1 MKRSNELVSEAQV
14 QAALDFLRD
23 SADELGTAKGNAV
36 KAEAMLRH
44 TKALVMKLNV
54 EMPVGAQER
63 EAYASDL
70 YLKQIE
76 AHAEAAAAYE
86 TLKARRESAAID
98 IEAWRSQGTNYRAM
112 KL

>member
-1 MKRSNELVSEAQV
+1 MRGNELVTEAQV
-14 QAALDFLRD
+14 QTALDFLRD
-23 SADELGTAKGNAV
+23 SADDLGKAKGEAV

-44 TKALVMKLNV
+44 TKAIVMKLHI

-70 YLKQIE
+70 YLEQIE

-86 TLKARRESAAID
+86 TLKARRESALTD
-98 IEAWRSQGTNYRAM
+98 IEAWRSAGANYRAM